1 MSFSNFCLYSLS
13 LSLLCLLLVLLR
25 DESFYSFFLFRFS
38 THFWSPPPLLTN
50 HLRCLCISLFSINVY
65 LFFWH
70 IFISLSL
77 SFDISPLTLFVKSV
91 FLFFSSL
98 KPLACHESFRLI
110 QSKRAFTLN
119 ILNSA
124 WFKVIFR
131 SHDVRLSVIQKLL
144 FCRAQL
150 GRA

>member
-1 MSFSNFCLYSLS
+1 MSFSNFCLYSVSISSLSSPCSFEGRIFLLFLS
-13 LSLLCLLLVLLR
+13 LSIF
-25 DESFYSFFLFRFS
+25 DTFLIS
-38 THFWSPPPLLTN
+38 PPLLTN